1 MLRGRHEDALSTL
14 ARLHSQGDT
23 NDPLVLGEYYAMKG
37 AVDEEAELEQGW
49 AGVSLSM
56 GPGLMLD
63 LQGPNKYAQGPL
75 RYHHPI
81 LWPDDWCIGHPVLRT
96 VCVAR
101 VLLLIAVLSSDQ
113 SDLRAVRF
121 SSTVSTM
128 SWAFW
133 EKCCVSSSLT
143 GLDVGTLSY
152 SATSSRAPASLWLRE

>member
-23 NDPLVLGEYYAMKG
+23 NDPLVLGEY
-37 AVDEEAELEQGW
+37 W
-49 AGVSLSM
+49 AGVSRSI
-56 GPGLMLD
+56 GPVLMSD
-63 LQGPNKYAQGPL
+63 LQGPYKYAQSPI

-81 LWPDDWCIGHPVLRT
+81 LWPDDWCLGHPVLRT

-101 VLLLIAVLSSDQ
+101 VLLLNPDLSSDQ
-113 SDLRAVRF
+113 SDSRAVLF
-121 SSTVSTM
+121 SSTVLTM

-133 EKCCVSSSLT
+133 EKCCVSFSST

-152 SATSSRAPASLWLRE
+152 LATSSRVPASPSLRESL